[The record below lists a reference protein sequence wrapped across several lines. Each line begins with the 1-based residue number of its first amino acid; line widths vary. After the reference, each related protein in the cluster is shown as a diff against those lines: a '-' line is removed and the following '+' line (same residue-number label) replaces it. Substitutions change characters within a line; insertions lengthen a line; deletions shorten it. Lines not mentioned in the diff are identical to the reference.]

1 METYV
6 KQRHKS
12 ILDHLEEHGA
22 CSYQELS
29 DRFGVTTM
37 TIRRDVARLAS
48 QGLVI
53 KTLGGVQKAGAPSY
67 YYESTL
73 WSRVKTHHAEKRAIA
88 ECAIDLVDAGKT
100 IFLDG
105 STTCLQFA
113 KLLAQ
118 HRKGLTI
125 VTNSALI
132 ALELSKNS
140 ANMVVGIGGQID
152 KDTASFVGPSAEVDA
167 KKFFVDLAFMS
178 TKGFIP
184 EEGTFESSVGNLHI
198 KQLIVSQ
205 CAKVALLVD
214 HSKFGV
220 RALCKAIDA
229 SQIQVVVT
237 DDATPD
243 IAINFLKQQNKEVHV
258 AACLEQSRTCEE
270 VVNAP

>member
-1 METYV
+1 M
-6 KQRHKS
+6 KPRHSS
-12 ILDHLEEHGA
+12 ILDRLDEHGA

-29 DRFGVTTM
+29 ERFGVTTM

-53 KTLGGVQKAGAPSY
+53 KTLGGDQKAGAPSY
-67 YYESTL
+67 YYESPL
-73 WSRVKTHHAEKRAIA
+73 WSRVKSQYAEKRAIA
-88 ECAIDLVDAGKT
+88 ECAIDLVGARKT
-100 IFLDG
+100 LFLDG

-113 KLLAQ
+113 TLLTQ
-118 HRKGLTI
+118 HRKELTI
-125 VTNSALI
+125 VTNSALV

-152 KDTASFVGPSAEVDA
+152 KDTASFVGPSAEESTN
-167 KKFFVDLAFMS
+167 KFFVDLAFMS

-184 EEGTFESSVGNLHI
+184 EEGTYESSVGNLRI

-205 CAKVALLVD
+205 CARAVLLAD

-229 SQIQVVVT
+229 AQIQVVVT
-237 DDATPD
+237 DAATSES
-243 IAINFLKQQNKEVHV
+243 AVEFLKQQGKEVHV
-258 AACLEQSRTCEE
+258 AACSKQSQKCEE
-270 VVNAP
+270 VMNAP